1 MMGFR
6 PSAMPPRVADGVSK
20 AGAACRLHQAQ
31 DTHPGP
37 SELLFV
43 YADGAGPVMQ
53 GTCWEGL

>member
-1 MMGFR
+1 
-6 PSAMPPRVADGVSK
+6 MPPRVADGVSK